1 MAYLDFFVQ
10 IRQSNQNVRPTKCIS
25 LQIEILFWGK
35 QKMKKILNEPVA
47 YVDEMLEG
55 LCAAPP
61 EYFRHSG
68 PQGRLISR
76 ATGAVAG
83 KVGIVSGGGS
93 GHLAVFTGLW
103 AEGCWTRAQSARS
116 SPHRR

>member
-1 MAYLDFFVQ
+1 
-10 IRQSNQNVRPTKCIS
+10 
-25 LQIEILFWGK
+25 
-35 QKMKKILNEPVA
+35 MKKILNEPVA